1 MRRHPEERLP
11 AGTVTIFVGFLE
23 KVIVQIGLERYNESM
38 FRVWKRTGR
47 EIAEL
52 YHKGGFHMKEQMK
65 NLKFLFARAWGL
77 SKGYFFLCLVKNLFT
92 GLLPLIH
99 VFGVGI
105 IVDALLEG
113 RTKGEVAGVIVL
125 YLSVNLAAALIR
137 HILSL
142 LDNIAMRKITNIVQ
156 YEYMNDCVCVNYHY
170 VQDGSMA
177 NLKRKS
183 MKAHPAFFISI
194 WGNFFNYFVQ
204 LAGVLFIFSVLS
216 PWFVLIILVIS
227 ALLIRMSLL
236 TQKQEFDFD
245 NGKVEDDRKLEYLY
259 SVMTEYKFAKE
270 IRINN
275 ANQFIQE
282 KYSSIFAAQ
291 VAKMTALYRRKFG
304 VQSLSNLLT
313 ILQTALMYIYFT
325 WQVSMGR
332 VSIAQYTVLLSS
344 TTLFTSILLSF
355 FKTMGEINN
364 NCKSIAFYRQ
374 YLDMVQKNSEISK
387 SNALPEPVLDFT
399 NEKICFENVSFVY
412 PNTSQ
417 YILKNVNLEI
427 GHGEKIG
434 IVGLNGSGKT
444 TLIQLLC
451 RIYDPTEGR
460 ITLNGVDIRQI
471 PYRAYCRHIGIVLQ
485 DFALFAYSVRENIL
499 FDQEANEE
507 KLRDCIEKSGLTQ
520 KISKL
525 PKGLETSVYKKLDN
539 HGVEF
544 SGGEGQ
550 KLAMARAIFKD
561 ADVLLLDEPTSALD
575 PIAEYELFSRLDSIS
590 EGRTTLFISHRLSST
605 RMCDKI
611 YVLSDNR
618 IAEWGTH
625 ETLMEL
631 EGVYAK
637 LFKMQAKHY
646 EEGIVSHKNGM
657 ETPHSV
663 HE

>member
-1 MRRHPEERLP
+1 MNQR
-11 AGTVTIFVGFLE
+11 
-23 KVIVQIGLERYNESM
+23 
-38 FRVWKRTGR
+38 
-47 EIAEL
+47 
-52 YHKGGFHMKEQMK
+52 KGQMK
-65 NLKFLFARAWGL
+65 NLKFLFVRAWRL
-77 SKGYFFLCLVKNLFT
+77 SKGYFLLCLVKNLFS

-113 RTKGEVAGVIVL
+113 RTKEEVFGVIIL
-125 YLSVNLAAALIR
+125 YLSVNLGAALIR
-137 HILSL
+137 HVLSL

-156 YEYMNDCVCVNYHY
+156 YEYMNDCVCVDYHY

-183 MKAHPAFFISI
+183 MNAHPAFFIST

-216 PWFVLIILVIS
+216 PWFVVLILAIS
-227 ALLIRMSLL
+227 VLLIRMSLL
-236 TQKQEFDFD
+236 TQKQEFEFD

-275 ANQFIQE
+275 AGQFIRE
-282 KYSSIFAAQ
+282 KYSSIFAVQ
-291 VAKMTALYRRKFG
+291 LDKLTALYRKKFG
-304 VQSLSNLLT
+304 IQSLSNLLT

-344 TTLFTSILLSF
+344 TTLFTSVLLSF
-355 FKTMGEINN
+355 FKTLGAINN
-364 NCKSIAFYRQ
+364 NCKSIEFYRQ
-374 YLDMVQKNSEISK
+374 YLDMVQKNSEIYR
-387 SNALPEPVLDFT
+387 SNTLPEPEMDFT
-399 NEKICFENVSFVY
+399 NEKIRFENVSFAY
-412 PNTSQ
+412 PNTSE

-444 TLIQLLC
+444 TLIKLLC

-460 ITLNGVDIRQI
+460 ITLNGMDIRQI
-471 PYRAYCRHIGIVLQ
+471 PYRAYCKHIGIVLQ

-499 FDQEANEE
+499 FDQRENDG
-507 KLRDCIEKSGLTQ
+507 KLWDCIQKSGLKE

-525 PKGLETSVYKKLDN
+525 PQGLETSVYKKLDN
-539 HGVEF
+539 QGIEF

-575 PIAEYELFSRLDSIS
+575 PLAEYELFSRLDSIS
-590 EGRTTLFISHRLSST
+590 EGRTTLFVSHRLAST

-611 YVLSDNR
+611 YVLSHSR
-618 IAEWGTH
+618 IAECGSH
-625 ETLMEL
+625 EELMAL
-631 EGVYAK
+631 DGVYAN

-646 EEGIVSHKNGM
+646 EDRITSGGL
-657 ETPHSV
+657 
-663 HE
+663 